1 MTAVVE
7 TVEPTFLYRPPRDRS
22 LLTKV
27 EKVCQ
32 SVNRMLEP
40 EQALAVDVLT
50 GVKADGSPAS
60 LEAAVI
66 SARQNLKTYVL
77 ENIVLTR
84 LLDPHDSSRLFI
96 WTAQQLDTTQETFI
110 NFQALFT
117 SDDFP
122 HLSRRLKR
130 ISSGNGQEEIELVDG
145 RRLKFKARSKKSGQG
160 LTGDV
165 VVFDEAFAL
174 EPAHMAALLP
184 TLSTRRRAT
193 VLYGSSAGHEFSEVL
208 RTIRDRGRTGGRG
221 APAYIEFCAPGSW
234 ANPGCESPGC
244 RHTPDMQGCALD
256 RRDLV
261 QLANPMAGR
270 RITWEFLEDERL
282 SMPPLEYGR
291 ERLGWWDDPDG
302 GSVPPIPVDDWQTRK
317 DPQSSIPDDAPI
329 VLAAEI
335 ALDRKSGSIGVAGW
349 RADGAAHVEL
359 IDHRNGIDW
368 LLPALLGY
376 AQRHTLHEL
385 QRGTDRQRLRCPAVV
400 IDPTSPAGTL
410 VDPLRKAGIEP
421 VLMTT
426 REAGLAAAGLQDAV
440 ESRQVFHLGQPPV
453 DIALSGAVRRD
464 LGDGG
469 WAFGRKKSGS
479 DITPLVVV
487 TNARWALT
495 EAISLHV
502 PGIYEF

>member
-1 MTAVVE
+1 MTAVVQ
-7 TVEPTFLYRPPRDRS
+7 TVEPAFLYRPPRDRS
-22 LLTKV
+22 LLPKV

-50 GVKADGSPAS
+50 GIKVDGSPAS
-60 LEAAVI
+60 LESAVI

-208 RTIRDRGRTGGRG
+208 RGIRDRGRAQASGS
-221 APAYIEFCAPGSW
+221 PAYIEFCAPGSG
-234 ANPGCESPGC
+234 ANPGCEAPGC
-244 RHTPDMQGCALD
+244 PHTTDMRGCVLD
-256 RRDLV
+256 REDLV

-270 RITWEFLEDERL
+270 RITWEFLRDERR
-282 SMPPLEYGR
+282 SMPPLEYAR
-291 ERLGWWDDPDG
+291 ERLGWWDEPDG
-302 GSVPPIPVDDWQTRK
+302 SAAPPVTVQAWQACLDPV
-317 DPQSSIPDDAPI
+317 SSLPEDSPV

-335 ALDRKSGSIGVAGW
+335 ALDRKSASIGVAGW
-349 RADGAAHVEL
+349 REDGAAHVEL
-359 IDHRNGIDW
+359 IDHRPGTDW

-376 AQRHTLHEL
+376 AQRNRLHNL
-385 QRGTDRQRLRCPAVV
+385 ARGKIRCPAVV

-410 VDPLRKAGIEP
+410 VDPLRKADIEP

-426 REAGLAAAGLQDAV
+426 REAGVAAGGLQDAV
-440 ESRQVFHLGQPPV
+440 TEKKIFHRGQ
-453 DIALSGAVRRD
+453 DQIDRALAGAVRRD

-469 WAFGRKKSGS
+469 WAFGRKKSGAV

-487 TNARWALT
+487 TNARWALSG
-495 EAISLHV
+495 AIAVYDVLDSI
-502 PGIYEF
+502 G